1 MLHNNTCSISCQNP
15 KKKILPP
22 YSPEHNPNR
31 HKQNI
36 EGRSQT
42 CCPIVREKISYFRG
56 AFRYPISFHINSILA
71 VTKGEK
77 QVVVIGGGLIGFSTA
92 YQLLKRG
99 LRVTVIE
106 RGMEVEASCS
116 TGNAGMVVPSHF
128 VPLAAPGMIWKG
140 IRWMFDPESP
150 FAIRP
155 RPSWEL
161 VSWGWKFYR
170 ASSPA
175 RVKRAMPVLRD
186 MALRSR
192 TMFAELAETEGF
204 EFGLE
209 KKGLLMLCKTRAA
222 LGHEAEI
229 VATANTLG
237 VDAELLDAEGVRKKD
252 PAIEMDVCGGV
263 YFAQD
268 CHLDPA
274 RFLNNLR
281 QEVRRLGGAILWGAE
296 VNGFRQSGARLEA
309 AILRSGEEISGDE
322 FVLCGGAWSPSVGK
336 KLGLNLP
343 MQAGKGYSVTH
354 PNPAALPSICSLL
367 SEARVAVTPMGGKL
381 RIGGTM
387 EIVGLDESVNRRRLN
402 GILKSVGAYF
412 PQLAET
418 DFGGLEVWK
427 GLRPCS
433 PDGMPYIGRAASRE
447 NVVIATGHSMLGLS
461 LSPVS
466 GEMVADLI
474 TGAAMKYD
482 MALLDPDRY

>member
-1 MLHNNTCSISCQNP
+1 M
-15 KKKILPP
+15 
-22 YSPEHNPNR
+22 
-31 HKQNI
+31 
-36 EGRSQT
+36 
-42 CCPIVREKISYFRG
+42 
-56 AFRYPISFHINSILA
+56 
-71 VTKGEK
+71 TKGEK

-229 VATANTLG
+229 VATANALG

-474 TGAAMKYD
+474 TGATMKYD

>member
-1 MLHNNTCSISCQNP
+1 MTKSD
-15 KKKILPP
+15 
-22 YSPEHNPNR
+22 R
-31 HKQNI
+31 H
-36 EGRSQT
+36 
-42 CCPIVREKISYFRG
+42 
-56 AFRYPISFHINSILA
+56 
-71 VTKGEK
+71 
-77 QVVVIGGGLIGFSTA
+77 VVVIGGGLIGFSAA

-99 LRVTVIE
+99 MRVTVIE
-106 RGMEVEASCS
+106 RGTEADASCS

-161 VSWGWKFYR
+161 VSWGWKFYM

-175 RVKRAMPVLRD
+175 RVKRAMPALRD

-192 TMFAELAETEGF
+192 TLFTELAETEGF
-204 EFGLE
+204 GFGLE
-209 KKGLLMLCKTRAA
+209 KKGLLMLCKTHAA

-229 VATANTLG
+229 VATAKSLG
-237 VDAELLDAEGVRKKD
+237 VEAELLDAEGVRAKD
-252 PAIEMDVCGGV
+252 PAIQMDVIGGV

-274 RFLNNLR
+274 RFLGDLR
-281 QEVRRLGGAILWGAE
+281 AQVQRLGGAIRWGAE
-296 VNGFRQSGARLEA
+296 VSGFRQSGAKVEA
-309 AILRSGEEISGDE
+309 ALLKGGGEISGDE
-322 FVLCGGAWSPSVGK
+322 FVICGGAWSPGVGK

-354 PNPAALPSICSLL
+354 PEPPALPSVCSLL
-367 SEARVAVTPMGGKL
+367 NEARVAVTPMGGKL

-387 EIVGLDESVNRRRLN
+387 EIVGLDESVNRRRLH
-402 GILKSVGAYF
+402 GILKSIGGYF

-418 DFGGLEVWK
+418 DFSGLEVWK

-433 PDGMPYIGRAASRE
+433 PDGMPYIGRARGRA
-447 NVVIATGHSMLGLS
+447 NVVVATGHSMLGLS
-461 LSPVS
+461 LAPVS

-474 TGAAMKYD
+474 TGVAMKYD
-482 MALLDPDRY
+482 MELLAPDRY

>member
-1 MLHNNTCSISCQNP
+1 MTKS
-15 KKKILPP
+15 
-22 YSPEHNPNR
+22 ER
-31 HKQNI
+31 H
-36 EGRSQT
+36 
-42 CCPIVREKISYFRG
+42 
-56 AFRYPISFHINSILA
+56 
-71 VTKGEK
+71 
-77 QVVVIGGGLIGFSTA
+77 VVVIGGGLIGFSAA

-106 RGMEVEASCS
+106 RGTEAAASCS

-161 VSWGWKFYR
+161 ISWGWKFYR

-192 TMFAELAETEGF
+192 AMFTELAETEGF
-204 EFGLE
+204 GFGLE
-209 KKGLLMLCKTRAA
+209 KKGLLMLCKTREA

-229 VATANTLG
+229 VATANSLG
-237 VDAELLDAEGVRKKD
+237 VEAELLDAEGVRAKD
-252 PAIEMDVCGGV
+252 PAIQMDVIGGV

-274 RFLNNLR
+274 RFLGDLR
-281 QEVRRLGGAILWGAE
+281 AQVQRLGGAIRWGAE
-296 VNGFRQSGARLEA
+296 VEGFRQSGAKVEA
-309 AILRSGEEISGDE
+309 AILKNGEEIFGEE
-322 FVLCGGAWSPSVGK
+322 FVLCGGSWSPTVGK
-336 KLGLNLP
+336 KLGINLP

-354 PNPAALPSICSLL
+354 PNPPALPSVCSLL
-367 SEARVAVTPMGGKL
+367 NEARVAVTPMGGKL

-402 GILKSVGAYF
+402 GILKSIGGYF
-412 PQLAET
+412 PELAET
-418 DFGGLEVWK
+418 DFSGLEVWK

-433 PDGMPYIGRAASRE
+433 PDGMPYIGRAGGRE
-447 NVVIATGHSMLGLS
+447 NVVVATGHSMLGLS
-461 LSPVS
+461 LAPVS

>member
-1 MLHNNTCSISCQNP
+1 
-15 KKKILPP
+15 
-22 YSPEHNPNR
+22 
-31 HKQNI
+31 
-36 EGRSQT
+36 
-42 CCPIVREKISYFRG
+42 
-56 AFRYPISFHINSILA
+56 
-71 VTKGEK
+71 VTKSERH
-77 QVVVIGGGLIGFSTA
+77 VVVVGGGLIGFSAA

-99 LRVTVIE
+99 MRVTVIE
-106 RGMEVEASCS
+106 RGSEADASCS

-161 VSWGWKFYR
+161 VSWGWKFYM

-192 TMFAELAETEGF
+192 TLFTELAETEGF
-204 EFGLE
+204 GFGLE
-209 KKGLLMLCKTRAA
+209 KKGLLMLCKTHAA

-229 VATANTLG
+229 VATANSLG
-237 VDAELLDAEGVRKKD
+237 VEAELLDADGVRKKD
-252 PAIEMDVCGGV
+252 PAIQMDVIGGV

-274 RFLNNLR
+274 RFLGDLR
-281 QEVRRLGGAILWGAE
+281 AQVRRLGGAIRWGTE
-296 VNGFRQSGARLEA
+296 VEGFRQSGSKVEA
-309 AILRSGEEISGDE
+309 AVLKGGGEISGDE
-322 FVLCGGAWSPSVGK
+322 FVICGGAWSPGVGK
-336 KLGLNLP
+336 KLGIHLP

-354 PNPAALPSICSLL
+354 PDPPALPSVCSLL
-367 SEARVAVTPMGGKL
+367 NEARVAVTPMGGKL

-402 GILKSVGAYF
+402 GILKSIGGYF
-412 PQLAET
+412 PELAET
-418 DFGGLEVWK
+418 DFIGLEVWK

-433 PDGMPYIGRAASRE
+433 PDGMPYIGRARRRE
-447 NVVIATGHSMLGLS
+447 NVVVATGHSMLGLS
-461 LSPVS
+461 LAPVS

>member
-1 MLHNNTCSISCQNP
+1 
-15 KKKILPP
+15 
-22 YSPEHNPNR
+22 
-31 HKQNI
+31 
-36 EGRSQT
+36 
-42 CCPIVREKISYFRG
+42 
-56 AFRYPISFHINSILA
+56 
-71 VTKGEK
+71 VTKSDRH
-77 QVVVIGGGLIGFSTA
+77 VVVMGGGLIGFSAA

-106 RGMEVEASCS
+106 RGSEADASCS

-140 IRWMFDPESP
+140 IRWMFVPESP

-192 TMFAELAETEGF
+192 TLFTELAETEGF
-204 EFGLE
+204 GFGLE
-209 KKGLLMLCKTRAA
+209 KKGLLMLCKTREA

-229 VATANTLG
+229 VATAKSLG
-237 VDAELLDAEGVRKKD
+237 VDAELLDAEGVRAKD
-252 PAIEMDVCGGV
+252 PAIQMDVIGGV

-274 RFLNNLR
+274 RFLGDLR
-281 QEVRRLGGAILWGAE
+281 AQVKGLGGTIRWGAE
-296 VNGFRQSGARLEA
+296 VEGFRQSGAKVEA
-309 AILRSGEEISGDE
+309 AVLKGGGEISGDE
-322 FVLCGGAWSPSVGK
+322 FVLCGGSWSPAVGK
-336 KLGLNLP
+336 KLGINLP

-354 PNPAALPSICSLL
+354 PNPPALPSVCSLL
-367 SEARVAVTPMGGKL
+367 NEARVAVTPMGGKL

-402 GILKSVGAYF
+402 GILKSIGGYF
-412 PQLAET
+412 PELADT
-418 DFGGLEVWK
+418 DFSGLEVWK

-433 PDGMPYIGRAASRE
+433 PDGMPYIGRARGRR
-447 NVVIATGHSMLGLS
+447 NVVVATGHSMLGLS
-461 LSPVS
+461 LAPVS

-474 TGAAMKYD
+474 TGAAIKYD

>member
-1 MLHNNTCSISCQNP
+1 
-15 KKKILPP
+15 
-22 YSPEHNPNR
+22 
-31 HKQNI
+31 
-36 EGRSQT
+36 
-42 CCPIVREKISYFRG
+42 
-56 AFRYPISFHINSILA
+56 
-71 VTKGEK
+71 
-77 QVVVIGGGLIGFSTA
+77 VVVIGGGLIGFSAA

-99 LRVTVIE
+99 MRVTVIE
-106 RGMEVEASCS
+106 RGTEADASCS

-161 VSWGWKFYR
+161 VSWGWKFYM

-175 RVKRAMPVLRD
+175 RVKRAMPALRD

-192 TMFAELAETEGF
+192 TLFTELAETEGF
-204 EFGLE
+204 GFGLE
-209 KKGLLMLCKTRAA
+209 KKGLLMLCKTHAA

-229 VATANTLG
+229 VATAKSLG
-237 VDAELLDAEGVRKKD
+237 VEAELLDAEGVRAKD
-252 PAIEMDVCGGV
+252 PAIQMDVIGGV

-274 RFLNNLR
+274 RFLGDLR
-281 QEVRRLGGAILWGAE
+281 AQVQRLGGAIRWGAE
-296 VNGFRQSGARLEA
+296 VSGFRQSGAKVEA
-309 AILRSGEEISGDE
+309 ALLKGGGEISGDE
-322 FVLCGGAWSPSVGK
+322 FVICGGAWSPSVGK

-354 PNPAALPSICSLL
+354 PEPPALPSVCSLL
-367 SEARVAVTPMGGKL
+367 NEARVAVTPMGGKL

-387 EIVGLDESVNRRRLN
+387 EIVGLDESVNRRRLH
-402 GILKSVGAYF
+402 GILKSIGGYF

-418 DFGGLEVWK
+418 DFSGLEVWK

-433 PDGMPYIGRAASRE
+433 PDGMPYIGRARGRT
-447 NVVIATGHSMLGLS
+447 NVVVATGHSMLGLS
-461 LSPVS
+461 LAPVS

-482 MALLDPDRY
+482 MELLAPDRY

>member
-1 MLHNNTCSISCQNP
+1 MTKSD
-15 KKKILPP
+15 
-22 YSPEHNPNR
+22 R
-31 HKQNI
+31 H
-36 EGRSQT
+36 
-42 CCPIVREKISYFRG
+42 
-56 AFRYPISFHINSILA
+56 
-71 VTKGEK
+71 
-77 QVVVIGGGLIGFSTA
+77 VVVIGGGLIGFSAA

-99 LRVTVIE
+99 MRVTVIE
-106 RGMEVEASCS
+106 RGTEADASCS

-175 RVKRAMPVLRD
+175 RVKRAMPALRD

-192 TMFAELAETEGF
+192 TLFTELAETEGF
-204 EFGLE
+204 GFGLE
-209 KKGLLMLCKTRAA
+209 KKGLLMLCKTHAA

-229 VATANTLG
+229 VATAKTLG
-237 VDAELLDAEGVRKKD
+237 VEAELLDAEGVRAKD
-252 PAIEMDVCGGV
+252 PAIQMDVIGGV

-274 RFLNNLR
+274 RFLGDLR
-281 QEVRRLGGAILWGAE
+281 AQVQRLGGTIRWGAE
-296 VNGFRQSGARLEA
+296 VEGFRQSGAKVEA
-309 AILRSGEEISGDE
+309 ALLKGGGEISGDE
-322 FVLCGGAWSPSVGK
+322 FVICGGAWSPSVGK

-354 PNPAALPSICSLL
+354 PGPPALPSVCSLL
-367 SEARVAVTPMGGKL
+367 NEARVAVTPMGGKL

-387 EIVGLDESVNRRRLN
+387 EIVGLDESVNRRRLH
-402 GILKSVGAYF
+402 GILKSIGGYF

-418 DFGGLEVWK
+418 DFSGLEVWK

-433 PDGMPYIGRAASRE
+433 PDGMPYIGRARRRE
-447 NVVIATGHSMLGLS
+447 NVVVATGHSMLGLS
-461 LSPVS
+461 LAPVS